1 MWVKYVIH
9 WNIAGVLASPNDIA
23 THLNLPK
30 IMLKAVFGIAL
41 SVNSTYQ

>member
-1 MWVKYVIH
+1 MSFIIN